1 MKERYRQNRL
11 IPNAIEPRG
20 VIVQPVPT
28 QGEFTMW
35 SATQIP
41 HILRTTLTLA
51 TGIPEAKLRVIAPD
65 VGGGFG
71 SKLNI
76 YAEEALCLALARKL
90 GLPIKWIEERS
101 EAYVATIHGR
111 DVVQEIELAA
121 TADGEITAVRVRLT
135 AAMGAYLQ
143 LVTPGIPILGAWLY
157 GGCYA
162 VQGYDFECVGVY
174 TNTTP
179 TDAYRGAGRPE
190 ATYAIERAVDALA
203 RKLGVDPVE
212 LRRKNFIREF
222 PATIAA
228 GLTIDSGDYDASL
241 DKALAIVDY
250 EALRAEQAERR
261 ERGDMKQLGIGFSTY
276 VEMCGLAPS
285 RILGAIRYVAGG
297 WDAATIRFLPTGTV
311 QAIVGTSPHGQG
323 HVTTF
328 SQLVADRFGVP
339 LESVEVIHGD
349 TMVSPLGMD
358 TYGSRSLTVGGV
370 ALWQA
375 AEKIIAKAKAI
386 AAHQLEVDA
395 DDIQEDGRHVHGRRH
410 RPEDDGRRGR
420 VRRLDGA
427 QPARRDGARA
437 RGDRGLR
444 PAELQLAGRRA
455 HRRRRDRHR
464 DRLRGSPPLRRGRR
478 PRRRDQPDDRRRA
491 GARRHR
497 AGGRGSAVR
506 GGVVRRRGQPA
517 DVEHGHVHGSVGC
530 GAAEVRARPHRDAPR
545 TDNPLGVKG
554 VGETGAIASPAAVM
568 NAVVDALS
576 PFGIDEMAMPATPE
590 RVWRALEEAR

>member
-1 MKERYRQNRL
+1 M
-11 IPNAIEPRG
+11 
-20 VIVQPVPT
+20 
-28 QGEFTMW
+28 
-35 SATQIP
+35 
-41 HILRTTLTLA
+41 
-51 TGIPEAKLRVIAPD
+51 
-65 VGGGFG
+65 
-71 SKLNI
+71 
-76 YAEEALCLALARKL
+76 
-90 GLPIKWIEERS
+90 
-101 EAYVATIHGR
+101 
-111 DVVQEIELAA
+111 
-121 TADGEITAVRVRLT
+121 RVRLT

-157 GGCYA
+157 GGCYD

-203 RKLGVDPVE
+203 RKLEVDPVE

-297 WDAATIRFLPTGTV
+297 WDASTIRFLPTGTV

-370 ALWQA
+370 SLWQA
-375 AEKIIAKAKAI
+375 AEKIVAKAKAI
-386 AAHQLEVDA
+386 AAHQFEVDA
-395 DDIQEDGRHVHGRRH
+395 DDIQESGRHVHGRRH
-410 RPEDDGRRGR
+410 GPDDDGRPRPRSPPGR
-420 VRRLDGA
+420 RTTCPDGME
-427 QPARRDGARA
+427 P
-437 RGDRGLR
+437 GLEETAVYD
-444 PAELQLAGRRA
+444 PAELQLARRHAHRGRRG
-455 HRRRRDRHR
+455 RHG
-464 DRLRGSPPLRRGRR
+464 DRLGRPPPLRRGRR
-478 PRRRDQPDDRRRA
+478 
-491 GARRHR
+491 
-497 AGGRGSAVR
+497 S
-506 GGVVRRRGQPA
+506 RRRGQ
-517 DVEHGHVHGSVGC
+517 S
-530 GAAEVRARPHRDAPR
+530 RPSS
-545 TDNPLGVKG
+545 
-554 VGETGAIASPAAVM
+554 TG
-568 NAVVDALS
+568 
-576 PFGIDEMAMPATPE
+576 
-590 RVWRALEEAR
+590 R